1 MALPHVH
8 SLQRAEVDAGYCSIE
23 TVSVPADS
31 HRRNEDRVTWLFTWY
46 GVIIAVFD
54 GHYGQTA
61 SEYAKSHLLNHIHER
76 VSHDITRNNFENVE
90 STLRTAI
97 INFDA
102 SLMKV
107 ILQKLQEFSSSKSL
121 PLSDWSMDRDTQDF
135 LGMKENGE
143 NDPYPVNR
151 RAAEGTTVLL
161 SLLVK
166 QDSGYEAWTVSL
178 GDSDG
183 SSNTAPRIRK
193 KWTDLLK
200 NPDDPDAV
208 LYSRVKGQLAVTR
221 GTYTL
226 ALSLSNN
233 LPTYL
238 PPSFGGRYLEGR
250 KPYAHAL
257 SCLWGMP
264 VHWTTVD
271 NWTNHSPPYISSIP
285 DIKRHQIRETDLLVL
300 ASDGLRAAFGTSS
313 IELGNVISRIA
324 GESSDSGLASRIM
337 DEARQCAQGKLVDDV
352 TILVFRVGK
361 V

>member
-1 MALPHVH
+1 MALLHVH

-23 TVSVPADS
+23 TVSVPSDG
-31 HRRNEDRVTWLFTWY
+31 HIRNEDRVTWLFTWY

-76 VSHDITRNNFENVE
+76 VSHDITRNKFESVE

-97 INFDA
+97 IDFDA
-102 SLMKV
+102 SLMKE
-107 ILQKLQEFSSSKSL
+107 ILQKLQEFSCSRSL
-121 PLSDWSMDRDTQDF
+121 PLSDWSMERDTQDF

-183 SSNTAPRIRK
+183 FIIDQNHTSTIISEQHGAQNPKEVDRLIK
-193 KWTDLLK
+193 EH
-200 NPDDPDAV
+200 PDDPDAV
-208 LYSRVKGQLAVTR
+208 LHSRVKGQLAVTR
-221 GTYTL
+221 GKYTL
-226 ALSLSNN
+226 ALSLSSN

-238 PPSFGGRYLEGR
+238 SPSFGGRYLEGR
-250 KPYAHAL
+250 QTIRARSFL
-257 SCLWGMP
+257 SM
-264 VHWTTVD
+264 
-271 NWTNHSPPYISSIP
+271 
-285 DIKRHQIRETDLLVL
+285 
-300 ASDGLRAAFGTSS
+300 
-313 IELGNVISRIA
+313 GNAYSL
-324 GESSDSGLASRIM
+324 DSGR
-337 DEARQCAQGKLVDDV
+337 
-352 TILVFRVGK
+352 
-361 V
+361 